1 MRIQRYYTKLML
13 KYPVLD
19 KKIRINAILA
29 VALLF
34 GVFVLGLSWEY
45 KAHRVEINDILEV
58 ANDSCT
64 VRIATIK
71 ETCRR

>member
-34 GVFVLGLSWEY
+34 GAFVLGLSWEY
-45 KAHRVEINDILEV
+45 AAHRQEISDILEV